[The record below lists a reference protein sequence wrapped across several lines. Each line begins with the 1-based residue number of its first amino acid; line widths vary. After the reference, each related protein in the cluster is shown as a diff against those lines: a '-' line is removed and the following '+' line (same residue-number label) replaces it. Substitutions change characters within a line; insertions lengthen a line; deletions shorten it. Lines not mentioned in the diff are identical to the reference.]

1 MSENTDKKDEDKEV
15 RRAKLIE
22 QLRVEENVGF
32 FLNSI
37 LEPTL
42 HLPGDA
48 FQKDWPVDSQR
59 VSDLVVAA
67 YYADNEAILSAG
79 EREFILSQIREEC
92 RAGGRRASETEAT
105 QTEKDVIV
113 QGVLYLMNQQPEF
126 DDQTCVLLGKL
137 RTNQLQGK
145 TAQHEEIPAF
155 TNIFSR
161 RLRRLVPVLR
171 GYGVEV
177 GMRHQEDGSYCKLV
191 RLDAF
196 QREGDSTTTLA
207 KTADDENRQPSGE
220 PSGGIPKKGKEFK
233 KADAT
238 DGENRF
244 DDPKDKE
251 ALNGRRTELAA
262 AGEKGGAQ

>member
-1 MSENTDKKDEDKEV
+1 MSENSDKKNEDRKV

-22 QLRVEENVGF
+22 RLRADEGVQF

-37 LEPTL
+37 LEPTI
-42 HLPGDA
+42 HVPGDA

-67 YYADNEAILSAG
+67 YYAENEAILSAG

-137 RTNQLQGK
+137 RTNQLEGK

-161 RLRRLVPVLR
+161 RLRRLIPVLK
-171 GYGVEV
+171 GYGIEV
-177 GMRHQEDGSYCKLV
+177 SMRHQEDGSYCKLV
-191 RLDAF
+191 RLATF
-196 QREGDSTTTLA
+196 QREGDSTTELA
-207 KTADDENRQPSGE
+207 KAADGENRQPSGQ
-220 PSGGIPKKGKEFK
+220 PSGGTTKKGKEFK

-251 ALNGRRTELAA
+251 ALKARQVQLTATA
-262 AGEKGGAQ
+262 EKGGDQ